1 MSEQL
6 NENIFIDD
14 PEIYNK
20 KTQEVPPKSKKN
32 DVDLDHTLYN
42 NIIDAGLASKIDLA
56 GINSLSQTAQNRNEM
71 YNIFDTMCEDGRI
84 SSVIE
89 TYADDSTQRNDAGN
103 IVWAE
108 SSDPKIA
115 QFVDFVLDS
124 FSVNK
129 NIYKWIYSLCKYG
142 DVYLRLYRESEYEDQ
157 LFNKKKDKL
166 NEDVKIKAYKN
177 NDRYA
182 LYMEMIPNPAEM
194 FELTRFGKTMG
205 YVKANISSVVGKTDS
220 LEFSTYKYKFK
231 EQDVTL
237 YEPTEFVHA
246 ALENGVSRQEE
257 TVDIFLNQ
265 EDYDSESNGLSYGVR
280 KGESLLADVFQ
291 DWRSLQLLE
300 ASVLLN
306 RLTKSSVI
314 RLVSVNVGD
323 MPKENVTKL
332 LMKVKQMVEQ
342 KAAINVNQS
351 MNEYTNPGPIEN
363 TVYVPVH
370 GENGIGSISISQ
382 LGGDVDVKGLAD
394 LDYFINRLYGSLR
407 VPKNFF
413 NQNEDNTGFNGG
425 TSLSII
431 SSRYA
436 KEIVRIQNTMIQ
448 AITDAVNLILIDKGL
463 MSYVN
468 NFTIKM
474 LPPVTQEEI
483 DRRESMS
490 SKVQL
495 TSDIMNMLADVE
507 DPIIKNKMLKALL
520 SNVLEDSEVIEL
532 LQEQIDDQEAQ
543 KEEEENPDEEMPE
556 GEEDNLDLDI
566 DVDSGPSGGG
576 PTRSFNDTFG
586 QELGGGEPEAPTG
599 GEESDSEESGGVLP
613 SPDDLG
619 VDLDA
624 GEEQ

>member
-1 MSEQL
+1 MSEEL
-6 NENIFIDD
+6 NENIFIDQ

-20 KTQEVPPKSKKN
+20 KTKEVPSKNKKN
-32 DVDLDHTLYN
+32 DVDLNHTLYN
-42 NIIDAGLASKIDLA
+42 NIIDAGLASKVDLA
-56 GINSLSQTAQNRNEM
+56 GINSLSQTAQSRNEM

-115 QFVDFVLDS
+115 QFVNFVLDS
-124 FSVNK
+124 FNVDK

-157 LFNKKKDKL
+157 LFNKKKNKL
-166 NEDVKIKAYKN
+166 NENVKLKAYKD

-182 LYMEMIPNPAEM
+182 LYMEMVPNPAEM

-205 YVKANISSVVGKTDS
+205 YVKADISSVVGKTDS

-237 YEPTEFVHA
+237 YEATEFVHA

-265 EDYDSESNGLSYGVR
+265 DDYDSGSNGLSYGVR
-280 KGESLLADVFQ
+280 RGESMLADIFQ

-394 LDYFINRLYGSLR
+394 LDYYLNRLYGNLR
-407 VPKNFF
+407 VPKQYFS
-413 NQNEDNTGFNGG
+413 NTDDSVGFNGG

-436 KEIVRIQNTMIQ
+436 REVVRIQNTMIQ

-495 TSDIMNMLADVE
+495 TSDIMNMLSDVE

-532 LQEQIDDQEAQ
+532 LQQQIDDQEAQ
-543 KEEEENPDEEMPE
+543 QEEEKNSDEEVSAE
-556 GEEDNLDLDI
+556 GGDNLDLDV
-566 DVDSGPSGGG
+566 DVDSGPSDGG
-576 PTRSFNDTFG
+576 TARSFNDTFG
-586 QELGGGEPEAPTG
+586 QELGGEDPEEPEG
-599 GEESDSEESGGVLP
+599 GETGGVLP
-613 SPDDLG
+613 SPDELG
-619 VDLDA
+619 VDLDS
-624 GEEQ
+624 GEQ

>member
-1 MSEQL
+1 MNEAL
-6 NENIFIDD
+6 NENIFQDE

-20 KTQEVPPKSKKN
+20 KTQELPPKEKKN

-42 NIIDAGLASKIDLA
+42 NIIDAGLSSQIDLA
-56 GINSLSQTAQNRNEM
+56 SINSLSQTAQTRNEM

-103 IVWAE
+103 IVWGE
-108 SSDPKIA
+108 SSDSKIS
-115 QFVDFVLDS
+115 QLVNFILDS

-157 LFNKKKDKL
+157 LFSKKKKDKL

-182 LYMEMIPNPAEM
+182 LYMEMVSNPAEM

-205 YVKANISSVVGKTDS
+205 YIKADIDSVVGKTDN

-231 EQDVTL
+231 QQDITI

-246 ALENGVSRQEE
+246 SLENGVDRNEE

-265 EDYDSESNGLSYGVR
+265 EDYDSGSNGLSYGVR

-306 RLTKSSVI
+306 RLTKSSII

-323 MPKENVTKL
+323 MPKENVPKL

-342 KAAINVNQS
+342 KAALSVNQS
-351 MNEYTNPGPIEN
+351 LNEYTNPGPIEN
-363 TVYVPVH
+363 TVYVPVR

-394 LDYFINRLYGSLR
+394 LDYFINRLYGNLR
-407 VPKNFF
+407 VPKQYFS
-413 NQNEDNTGFNGG
+413 NTDDSAGFNGG
-425 TSLSII
+425 SSLSII

-436 KEIVRIQNTMIQ
+436 KEVVRIQNTMIQ
-448 AITDAVNLILIDKGL
+448 ALTDAVNLVLIDKGL

-495 TSDIMNMLADVE
+495 TSDIMNMLSDVE
-507 DPIIKNKMLKALL
+507 DPIIKNKMLKSLL

-532 LQEQIDDQEAQ
+532 LQKQIDDQEAQ
-543 KEEEENPDEEMPE
+543 QE
-556 GEEDNLDLDI
+556 EEDNEQEETPVESEGDNIDLDI
-566 DVDSGPSGGG
+566 DIDNTPSSGSSN
-576 PTRSFNDTFG
+576 RSFNDTFG
-586 QELGGGEPEAPTG
+586 QELGAVESPEPSE
-599 GEESDSEESGGVLP
+599 EESGGVLP
-613 SPDDLG
+613 SPADLG
-619 VDLDA
+619 ADLDL
-624 GEEQ
+624 GEE

>member
-14 PEIYNK
+14 PEIYDK
-20 KTQEVPPKSKKN
+20 KTQALPPKSKKN
-32 DVDLDHTLYN
+32 DVDLDHTLYT
-42 NIIDAGLASKIDLA
+42 NILDAGLSSKIDLA
-56 GINSLSQTAQNRNEM
+56 GINSLSQTAQSRNEM

-115 QFVDFVLDS
+115 QFVDFILDS
-124 FSVNK
+124 FNVNK

-142 DVYLRLYRESEYEDQ
+142 DVYLRLYRESEYEDR

-205 YVKANISSVVGKTDS
+205 YVKADISSVEGKTDS

-265 EDYDSESNGLSYGVR
+265 DDYDSNSNGLSYGVR
-280 KGESLLADVFQ
+280 RGESLLADVFQ

-436 KEIVRIQNTMIQ
+436 REVVRIQNTMIQ
-448 AITDAVNLILIDKGL
+448 ALTDAVNLILIDKGL

-474 LPPVTQEEI
+474 LPPVTQEEV
-483 DRRESMS
+483 DRRDSMS

-495 TSDIMNMLADVE
+495 TSDIMNMLSDIE

-543 KEEEENPDEEMPE
+543 KEEEAPEMSDES
-556 GEEDNLDLDI
+556 EEDNIDLDI
-566 DVDSGPSGGG
+566 DVDRGPSGGG
-576 PTRSFNDTFG
+576 PARSFNDTFG
-586 QELGGGEPEAPTG
+586 QELGGGEESGAPTG
-599 GEESDSEESGGVLP
+599 GEETGGGEELGGVLP
-613 SPDDLG
+613 SPSDLG